1 MPWSIR
7 DEFQEFAR
15 PYAPDTYDRACAI
28 IAALGEISGLAR
40 ASNRRRSTLSSI
52 FWFVV
57 LTAAPIALAYRR
69 VDLKVSTIALGVVL
83 LAYTI
88 VAAEGVV
95 WPLFLWLLFAAFAA
109 LNLVELRR
117 EHVSAK
123 LLEIVR
129 DMLPQMSKTEQDALE
144 AGNVWWDGELFGGMP
159 DWNALLTLPAPKLT
173 EEEQAFLDGPTEHL
187 CRILDDWQITH
198 ELCDLPDE
206 VWEYI
211 RRDGFFSMN
220 IPKDYGGMGFSPLGV
235 STVLTKIASRNS
247 TAASTIGVPNSLG
260 PAELLLHY
268 GTDEQKQRWLPGLA
282 SGEEIPCFALT
293 SPRVG
298 SDATAITDTGVVC
311 KGSFEGRETI
321 GIRLN
326 WEKRYITL
334 APIATVLGL
343 AFKLYDPDGLIGD
356 TKEYGI
362 TAALVPTKL
371 PGIEI
376 GRRHFPINIPFQN
389 GPTSGKDVF
398 IPVDYI
404 IGGATMA
411 GQGWRMLVQQ
421 LSVGRSVVLP
431 SNARGGVLAAVYAT
445 GAYAR
450 IRRQFGLP
458 IGKFH
463 GVGEVLAR
471 MAGYAYTMSAASR
484 VTCAALNAGERPS
497 VASAILKYHNTEM
510 ARDVGND
517 AMDIHGGKAI
527 MLGPGNYLAR
537 NYQSVPIS
545 ITVEGANI
553 LTRNLIIFGQGAIRC
568 HPYVRAEMDAARD
581 SDPERG
587 LAEFDRAIFGHAGHV
602 LSNAARSFV
611 LAATHSRF
619 SGVPAAG
626 ATRRYCQHINR
637 YSASFALAA
646 DAAMLTLGGA
656 LKRRELL
663 SARLGDVLS
672 HIYMASMVLKHY
684 RDQGEPSADLPL
696 VEWACRTQLY
706 RAQEQ
711 LHGLLRNFPNRWVA
725 AVLRFLIFPRGRT
738 FSSPSDE
745 LGQQIVELMINPTE
759 TRERL
764 ADCAYTAV
772 EPANPL
778 GLLQEALE
786 MAENVKSLERRMLD
800 ARRAGE
806 ILSEDVPGQIDEAE
820 RKGVLTADEAA
831 AVRAFDDKVMELTGV
846 DDFDASELGRTPA
859 AVVPA
864 AASMSP
870 LPQAPEPADRPS
882 EAPEPT
888 RSKRRGKS
896 VYTIKDIAAHF
907 NRSPKNIRQ
916 HVRAAG
922 YRAGSGARYT
932 FTKTQYDRIVE
943 KLADN
948 GLTVVSADSP
958 TTES

>member
-1 MPWSIR
+1 M
-7 DEFQEFAR
+7 
-15 PYAPDTYDRACAI
+15 
-28 IAALGEISGLAR
+28 
-40 ASNRRRSTLSSI
+40 SSI

-57 LTAAPIALAYRR
+57 LTAAPVALAYRR
-69 VDLKVSTIALGVVL
+69 VDLKTSSIVLGAVL
-83 LAYTI
+83 LVYTI
-88 VAAEGVV
+88 VGAEGIL

-117 EHVSAK
+117 EHVSAR
-123 LLEIVR
+123 LLEIFR
-129 DMLPQMSKTEQDALE
+129 GMLPQMSKTEQDALE
-144 AGNVWWDGELFGGMP
+144 AGNVWWDGELFGGKP
-159 DWNALLTLPAPKLT
+159 DWNRLMTLPPPQLS
-173 EEEQAFLDGPTEHL
+173 EEEQAFLDGPTEQL
-187 CRILDDWQITH
+187 CRMLDDWQITH
-198 ELCDLPDE
+198 ELCDLPAD
-206 VWEYI
+206 VWEFV
-211 RRDGFFSMN
+211 RSSGFFSMN
-220 IPKDYGGMGFSPLGV
+220 IPKDYGGMGFSPLGISV
-235 STVLTKIASRNS
+235 VLTKVASRNS

-311 KGSFEGRETI
+311 KGTFEGRETV

-343 AFKLYDPDGLIGD
+343 AFKLHDPDGLIGD
-356 TKEYGI
+356 REDYGI
-362 TAALVPTKL
+362 TAALVPTNL

-398 IPVDYI
+398 VPIDYI
-404 IGGATMA
+404 IGGPKMA

-421 LSVGRSVVLP
+421 LSVGRCVVLP
-431 SNARGGVLAAVYAT
+431 NNALGGVLAGVYAT

-450 IRRQFGLP
+450 LRRQFGLP

-463 GVGEVLAR
+463 GVGEALAR
-471 MAGYAYTMSAASR
+471 MAGYAYTMTAASR
-484 VTCAALNAGERPS
+484 VTCSALNAGERPS
-497 VASAILKYHNTEM
+497 VPSAILKYHNTEM
-510 ARDVGND
+510 ARDAAND
-517 AMDIHGGKAI
+517 AMDVHGGKAI
-527 MLGPGNYLAR
+527 MLGPSNYLGR

-568 HPYVRAEMDAARD
+568 HPYVRAQMEAASD
-581 SDPERG
+581 TDPERG
-587 LAEFDRAIFGHAGHV
+587 LAEFDRVIFAHAGHL
-602 LSNAARSFV
+602 LSNAARSLV
-611 LAATHSRF
+611 LALTHSRF
-619 SGVPAAG
+619 TQVPATG
-626 ATRRYCQHINR
+626 ATRRYYQHINR

-672 HIYMASMVLKHY
+672 HTYLASMVLKHY
-684 RDQGEPSADLPL
+684 HDQGEPPADLPL

-745 LGQQIVELMINPTE
+745 LGQEIVELLIEPSE

-764 ADCAYTAV
+764 ADCAYTTI
-772 EPANPL
+772 EPTNPL

-786 MAENVKSLERRMLD
+786 MAESVKPLERRMLD
-800 ARRAGE
+800 ARRAGD
-806 ILSEDVPGQIDEAE
+806 IVSEDVPGQIDEAE
-820 RKGVLTADEAA
+820 RNGVLTADEAA
-831 AVRAFDDKVMELTGV
+831 AVRAFDDIVMALTGV
-846 DDFDASELGRTPA
+846 DDFDESELRRTPA
-859 AVVPA
+859 AAVPA
-864 AASMSP
+864 AASTSAP
-870 LPQAPEPADRPS
+870 AQTPEPADRPS
-882 EAPEPT
+882 QAAEPAP
-888 RSKRRGKS
+888 SKRRPKS

-922 YRAGSGARYT
+922 YRAGSGSRYN
-932 FTKTQYDRIVE
+932 FTKSEYDTVVE

-948 GLTVVSADSP
+948 GLTVVPADDR

>member
-1 MPWSIR
+1 M
-7 DEFQEFAR
+7 
-15 PYAPDTYDRACAI
+15 
-28 IAALGEISGLAR
+28 
-40 ASNRRRSTLSSI
+40 SSI

-57 LTAAPIALAYRR
+57 LTAAPVTLAYRR
-69 VDLKVSTIALGVVL
+69 VDLKLATIVLGVVL

-88 VAAEGVV
+88 VGAEGIL

-117 EHVSAK
+117 EHVSAR

-144 AGNVWWDGELFGGMP
+144 AGTVWWDGELFGGMP
-159 DWNALLTLPAPKLT
+159 DWNTLMTLPPPQLT
-173 EEEQAFLDGPTEHL
+173 EEEQAFLDGPTEQL
-187 CRILDDWQITH
+187 CGMLDDWQITH
-198 ELCDLPDE
+198 ELCDLPAD
-206 VWEYI
+206 VWEFLTD
-211 RRDGFFSMN
+211 RGFFSMS
-220 IPKDYGGMGFSPLGV
+220 IPKDYGGMGFSPTCI
-235 STVLTKIASRNS
+235 SMVLTKIASRNS

-268 GTDEQKQRWLPGLA
+268 GTQEQKQRWLPGLA
-282 SGEEIPCFALT
+282 SGQEIPCFALT

-311 KGSFEGRETI
+311 KGMFDGRETI

-334 APIATVLGL
+334 APVATVLGL
-343 AFKLYDPDGLIGD
+343 AFKLHDPEHLIGD
-356 TKEYGI
+356 RDEYGI
-362 TAALVPTKL
+362 SAALVPTNL

-389 GPTSGKDVF
+389 GPTKGKDVF
-398 IPVDYI
+398 VPVDYI
-404 IGGATMA
+404 IGGPKMA

-431 SNARGGVLAAVYAT
+431 SNALGGVLAAAYAT

-450 IRRQFGLP
+450 LRRQFGLP

-463 GVGEVLAR
+463 GVGEALAR
-471 MAGYAYTMSAASR
+471 IAGYAYTMTAASR
-484 VTCAALNAGERPS
+484 VTCTALNAGERPS
-497 VASAILKYHNTEM
+497 VPSAILKYHNTEM
-510 ARDVGND
+510 ARDATND

-527 MLGPGNYLAR
+527 MLGPSNYLAR

-568 HPYVRAEMDAARD
+568 HPYVRAQMDSARD
-581 SDPERG
+581 TDPERG
-587 LAEFDRAIFGHAGHV
+587 LADFDRAIFAHAGHV

-611 LAATHSRF
+611 LAVTRSRF
-619 SGVPAAG
+619 TAVPTAG
-626 ATRRYCQHINR
+626 ATRRYYQHINR

-672 HIYMASMVLKHY
+672 HIYLASMVLKHY
-684 RDQGEPSADLPL
+684 RDQGEPAADLPL

-711 LHGLLRNFPNRWVA
+711 LHGLLRNLPNRWVA
-725 AVLRFLIFPRGRT
+725 AALRLLIYPLGRT

-745 LGQQIVELMINPTE
+745 LGQQIVELVINPTE

-764 ADCAYTAV
+764 ADCAYTTV

-786 MAENVKSLERRMLD
+786 MAESVKPLERKVLD
-800 ARRAGE
+800 AMRAGE
-806 ILSEDVPGQIDEAE
+806 IVSEDVPGQIDEAAL
-820 RKGVLTADEAA
+820 KGVLTADEAA
-831 AVRAFDDKVMELTGV
+831 DVRAFDDIVMALTGV
-846 DDFDASELGRTPA
+846 DDFAASDLGRTQADALATPA
-859 AVVPA
+859 QQPRKPVKKPA
-864 AASMSP
+864 RAPRKKTPRADGKKPQRKKATPRQPGASSP
-870 LPQAPEPADRPS
+870 E
-882 EAPEPT
+882 
-888 RSKRRGKS
+888 
-896 VYTIKDIAAHF
+896 
-907 NRSPKNIRQ
+907 
-916 HVRAAG
+916 
-922 YRAGSGARYT
+922 
-932 FTKTQYDRIVE
+932 
-943 KLADN
+943 
-948 GLTVVSADSP
+948 
-958 TTES
+958 